1 MPYSE
6 RFANHANKQ
15 STVRS
20 VDELK
25 RTVSPFLSRRAILYK
40 EATRETYFYIFNP
53 DSSQTEDLTSGRYVA
68 SDLYEWG
75 LWELQSIGQLPAQAD
90 GPVQAIKSDDGI
102 AVAKIFPISDSSVTA
117 DSATAIKEFA
127 VAEDVEL
134 IMDVDLNS
142 YIGTSFTTGV
152 LQGRY
157 VVNRAS
163 GGNVTL
169 TAINTPVSGA
179 RASSRIPSVTADTGA
194 QKIKINARGDGTNK
208 IYVAGTIKLTGQ
220 QGQIP
225 DLVDPA

>member
-1 MPYSE
+1 MAYSE
-6 RFANHANKQ
+6 RFANHANKL

-25 RTVSPFLSRRAILYK
+25 RQVSPFLSRRATLFK

-53 DSSQTEDLTSGRYVA
+53 DSTATEDLTSGRYVA

-75 LWELQSIGQLPAQAD
+75 LWELQNVGQLPAEAD
-90 GPVQAIKSDDGI
+90 GPVQEIKSDDG
-102 AVAKIFPISDSSVTA
+102 VTVSKTFPISDNSVSA

-142 YIGTSFTTGV
+142 YVGTSYTGGY

-157 VVNRAS
+157 IVSRAS
-163 GGNVTL
+163 GGNV
-169 TAINTPVSGA
+169 AIAGINTPAAGA
-179 RASSRIPSVTADTGA
+179 RASSRIPSVTADTGN
-194 QKIKINARGDGTNK
+194 QKIKINARGDGTNE
-208 IYVAGTIKLTGQ
+208 IYVAGTVKLTGQ
-220 QGQIP
+220 QGQVP